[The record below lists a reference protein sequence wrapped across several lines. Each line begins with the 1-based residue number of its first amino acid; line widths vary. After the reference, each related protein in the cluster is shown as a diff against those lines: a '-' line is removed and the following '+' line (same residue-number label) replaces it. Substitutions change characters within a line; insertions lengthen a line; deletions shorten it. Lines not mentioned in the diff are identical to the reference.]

1 MIDSMSYLIPDVGE
15 IAHFT
20 ANVRKVWGLVHFDGV
35 RYRLKSMSNQP
46 TLTFRS
52 IPQPR

>member
-1 MIDSMSYLIPDVGE
+1 MSYPITDVGE

-20 ANVRKVWGLVHFDGV
+20 ENLRTTEGLVHFDGV
-35 RYRLKSMSNQP
+35 RYRLKSMSTQP
-46 TLTFRS
+46 TLSFRS